1 MRTFAHAHHDVVF
14 ITSFS
19 LEEDYRVTT
28 RVFIIE
34 FIQLPWFIL
43 YSPLRN
49 PTWSKRDGFISCSRR
64 TFIYLFIEVI
74 GDTRVVVVV

>member
-1 MRTFAHAHHDVVF
+1 MTMMIVVEFILSMRTFAHAHNDVVF

-34 FIQLPWFIL
+34 VIQLPWFIL
-43 YSPLRN
+43 YSPRRN
-49 PTWSKRDGFISCSRR
+49 PTIVIPLSSRESR
-64 TFIYLFIEVI
+64 KQEKAI
-74 GDTRVVVVV
+74 GNP